1 MQAIGRT
8 SEHGTN
14 GSSASAPY
22 PYPGL
27 VSSFKPYSFDQ
38 SDLEAVHAS
47 GDGRQPF
54 AVMGSQVVLGPDEAS
69 QGTPGAPCRRYLW
82 GTALPLDR
90 AHSDL
95 IVLKQLLT
103 GHQNRAVYSLLQD
116 SWGRAHA
123 FHKRYEEQK
132 RAQLKA
138 KLADDQLSG
147 DVDAILAAVH
157 GLDVDMSP
165 LVDEV
170 CGSVSRGGEQQRQ
183 DRLRCEE

>member
-1 MQAIGRT
+1 
-8 SEHGTN
+8 
-14 GSSASAPY
+14 
-22 PYPGL
+22 
-27 VSSFKPYSFDQ
+27 
-38 SDLEAVHAS
+38 
-47 GDGRQPF
+47 
-54 AVMGSQVVLGPDEAS
+54 MGSQVVLGPDEAS

-132 RAQLKA
+132 REQLKA
-138 KLADDQLSG
+138 KLADGQLSG

-170 CGSVSRGGEQQRQ
+170 CGSVSRCEEQHRQRQ
-183 DRLRCEE
+183 AQEELRQAQEELQQVRDELQKAKLALRKMNDELSDGRGKLDKVRAKHKKAHAKHAIKWSD

>member
-1 MQAIGRT
+1 M
-8 SEHGTN
+8 
-14 GSSASAPY
+14 
-22 PYPGL
+22 
-27 VSSFKPYSFDQ
+27 
-38 SDLEAVHAS
+38 
-47 GDGRQPF
+47 
-54 AVMGSQVVLGPDEAS
+54 
-69 QGTPGAPCRRYLW
+69 
-82 GTALPLDR
+82 
-90 AHSDL
+90 
-95 IVLKQLLT
+95 
-103 GHQNRAVYSLLQD
+103 YSLLQD

-138 KLADDQLSG
+138 TLADGQLSG

-183 DRLRCEE
+183 DRLRCEEQHRQRQAQEELRQAQEELQQVRDELQKAKLALRKMNNELSDGRGKLDKVRAKHKKARAKHAIKWSDSDHLIDCF